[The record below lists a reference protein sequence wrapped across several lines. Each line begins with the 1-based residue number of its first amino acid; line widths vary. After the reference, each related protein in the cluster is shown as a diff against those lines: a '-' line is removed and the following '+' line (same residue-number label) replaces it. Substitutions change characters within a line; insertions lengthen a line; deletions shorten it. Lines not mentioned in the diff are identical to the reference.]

1 MSPETMPLV
10 LGVALVLLLLLL
22 VVLLQLRQFFRE
34 AGAGRRNLLA
44 LEAIAERVERLLRQ
58 EIAANREETA
68 LSQRRAREELAVS
81 LRGMHD
87 SLQQRLVGQQGL
99 QEGKFE
105 ALRTTLAE
113 QISGLQQETA
123 RQLERIRA
131 TVDEQ
136 LQGTLE
142 RRLGESFRQVSE
154 RLEMVARGLGEMQGL
169 AAGLGDLKKILGN
182 VKSRGTWGEVQ
193 LGVLLEQVL
202 APEQYAAN
210 VSTRNRGERV
220 EFAVKLPGRSPERDE
235 VVWLPIDAK
244 FPLEDYQR
252 LLEAQEQGDA
262 AAAELAGRQ
271 LEQRIRSC
279 ARDIRDKY
287 LDPPATTD
295 FAILFLP
302 TEGLFAEVLRRPGLG
317 DTVQREC
324 KVVIAGPTT
333 LWALL
338 NSLQLGFRTLAIER
352 RSAEVWQLLAAVKTE
367 WSRYGDILGRIQ
379 QKLHEA
385 SNSLD
390 QAQTRS
396 RVIGRR
402 LGAVQ
407 QLSAEQ
413 ARPLLDLPEPAAP
426 EGDARDPAAT
436 R

>member
-1 MSPETMPLV
+1 MITLSSETMPLV
-10 LGVALVLLLLLL
+10 LGLVLLLALGLGLLL
-22 VVLLQLRQFFRE
+22 WRFASE
-34 AGAGRRNLLA
+34 AARGRNNLLA
-44 LEAIAERVERLLRQ
+44 LEALAERMERLLRQ
-58 EIAANREETA
+58 EIAANREEMSQ
-68 LSQRRAREELAVS
+68 SQRCAREELAQA

-87 SLQQRLVGQQGL
+87 SLLQRLEMQQGG
-99 QEGKFE
+99 QEGKIE
-105 ALRTTLAE
+105 ALRSTLAE
-113 QISGLQQETA
+113 QLSALRQETG
-123 RQLERIRA
+123 RQLERIRV

-142 RRLGESFRQVSE
+142 RRLGESFHQVGE

-169 AAGLGDLKKILGN
+169 AAGLGDLKKMLGN
-182 VKSRGTWGEVQ
+182 VKTRGTWGEVQ
-193 LGVLLEQVL
+193 LGGLLEQVL
-202 APEQYAAN
+202 AADQYAAN

-220 EFAVKLPGRSPERDE
+220 EFAVKLPGRAAERDE

-262 AAAELAGRQ
+262 VAAESAGRQ
-271 LEQRIRSC
+271 LEQRIKLC
-279 ARDIRDKY
+279 AREIRDKY

-295 FAILFLP
+295 FGILFLP
-302 TEGLFAEVLRRPGLG
+302 TEGLFAEVLRRPGLS

-338 NSLQLGFRTLAIER
+338 NSLQLGFRTLAIEQ

-367 WSRYGDILGRIQ
+367 WSRYGEILGRIQ

-396 RVIGRR
+396 RAIGRR

-407 QLSAEQ
+407 QLPAGQSATLFELSSESERHQ
-413 ARPLLDLPEPAAP
+413 A
-426 EGDARDPAAT
+426 EG
-436 R
+436 

>member
-1 MSPETMPLV
+1 MITLSPETMPWV
-10 LGVALVLLLLLL
+10 LGLVLLLAWVLGLLL
-22 VVLLQLRQFFRE
+22 WRFATE
-34 AGAGRRNLLA
+34 AARGRNSLLA
-44 LEAIAERVERLLRQ
+44 LEALAERMERLLRQ
-58 EIAANREETA
+58 EIAANREEMS
-68 LSQRRAREELAVS
+68 LSQRCAREELAQA

-87 SLQQRLVGQQGL
+87 SLLQRLVMQQGG
-99 QEGKFE
+99 QEGKIE
-105 ALRTTLAE
+105 ALRSTLAE
-113 QISGLQQETA
+113 QLSALQQETG
-123 RQLERIRA
+123 RQLERIRV

-142 RRLGESFRQVSE
+142 RRLGESFHQVGE

-169 AAGLGDLKKILGN
+169 AAGLGDLKKMLGN
-182 VKSRGTWGEVQ
+182 VKTRGTWGEVQ
-193 LGVLLEQVL
+193 LGSLLEQVL
-202 APEQYAAN
+202 AADQYAAN

-220 EFAVKLPGRSPERDE
+220 EFAVKLPGRAAERDE

-262 AAAELAGRQ
+262 VAAEGAGRQ
-271 LEQRIRSC
+271 LEQRIKLC

-287 LDPPATTD
+287 LDPPGTTD
-295 FAILFLP
+295 FGILFLP
-302 TEGLFAEVLRRPGLG
+302 TEGLFAEVLRRPGLS

-338 NSLQLGFRTLAIER
+338 NSLQLGFRTLAIEQ

-367 WSRYGDILGRIQ
+367 WSRYGEILGRIQ

-396 RVIGRR
+396 RAIGRR

-407 QLSAEQ
+407 QLPAGQSATLLELASETERHQ
-413 ARPLLDLPEPAAP
+413 AD
-426 EGDARDPAAT
+426 G
-436 R
+436 